1 MNGNAVT
8 RGTMGMKSESNLLIL
23 LQSMEPELD
32 AEEYIFCSGAAP
44 VQKGGVL
51 DAWAV
56 ITEPEGKTFILKK
69 KNADEIGISY
79 ESVFKKITLKVYSS
93 LTAVGLTAAVA
104 SGLAAYG
111 ISANVVAGYYHDYIF
126 VQREKA
132 SAAVKCLKELTAS
145 VPPVSAGSA
154 AKQ

>member
-51 DAWAV
+51 DAWA
-56 ITEPEGKTFILKK
+56 GKTFILKK